1 MAENAEVN
9 VNAAQGDAG
18 GEEPDYKALYEQLKA
33 DSRKWEQRAKDNK
46 EKADKWDATTKG
58 NESVEDRI
66 AALEAENEAMKAAEA
81 RRTLIARI
89 ANEVGLEEGLIAP
102 MASSDKDEETLL
114 AEAQYLAEKF
124 ESVKPKGAPN
134 VPEAGKFPRGKA
146 DTDEKRFVRQLFGE
160 E

>member
-1 MAENAEVN
+1 MAENAEAN

-33 DSRKWEQRAKDNK
+33 DSRKWEERAKSNK

-81 RRTLIARI
+81 RRTLVAQVAKDTGLSESI
-89 ANEVGLEEGLIAP
+89 VGSLSGADLDTLTEQAKAV
-102 MASSDKDEETLL
+102 ASL
-114 AEAQYLAEKF
+114 
-124 ESVKPKGAPN
+124 KPKGAPN